1 MGRRAIHMR
10 MSAKLAVAVLSA
22 AAVLALFPSTA
33 SAHAERSVG
42 PFDLEIGFFNE
53 PAYVGVP
60 NAAFLDLSRGGQPV
74 SDLGDALT
82 VTLGFGDQTSDPL
95 VFDPL
100 EVPGQYQAPFVPSQ
114 AGAYTFTL
122 TGTLDGVKFDL
133 SLTSGPKTFDEVQ
146 DIAAATFP
154 AVQYPTNAELASRIE
169 QESNRTS
176 SALTD
181 ATAAGTAA
189 ASSAKDAADSA
200 KTLGIVGI
208 AVGAIGSI
216 IGVVALSAAR
226 RRT

>member
-1 MGRRAIHMR
+1 MR
-10 MSAKLAVAVLSA
+10 LSAKLAVAFLSA
-22 AAVLALFPSTA
+22 AAILGLFPSTA

-60 NAAFLDLSRGGQPV
+60 NAAFLDLSRGGKPV
-74 SDLGDALT
+74 GDLGDALS

-122 TGTLDGVKFDL
+122 SGTLDGVKFDL

-146 DIAAATFP
+146 DIAGATFP
-154 AVQYPTNAELASRIE
+154 QVQAPTNADRAS
-169 QESNRTS
+169 SG
-176 SALTD
+176 L
-181 ATAAGTAA
+181 TAATTAGTD
-189 ASSAKDAADSA
+189 AKDAADSA
-200 KTLGIVGI
+200 KTIGMIGIV
-208 AVGAIGSI
+208 VGAIGSI
-216 IGVVALSAAR
+216 VGVVALSAAR
-226 RRT
+226 KKA